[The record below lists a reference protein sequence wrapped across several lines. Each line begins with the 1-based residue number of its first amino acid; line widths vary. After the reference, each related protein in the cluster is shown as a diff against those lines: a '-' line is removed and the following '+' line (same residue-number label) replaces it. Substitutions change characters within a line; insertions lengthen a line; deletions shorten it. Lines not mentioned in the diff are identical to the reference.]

1 MRIALTTALMM
12 VAAIALAD
20 EPNTVTAQAEAAAEA
35 TPEQAAP
42 AAEEAAS
49 AEAASAETASAETAA
64 PTEEP
69 AATEDAADD
78 GKPFKVPAGYRAKTV
93 EGKPMYCTK
102 VVVLGSRFGKESCR
116 TEAQLRELERQ
127 KKGQMEQQV
136 TGTSAK
142 KLSRRLEG
150 KHHANSVAD
159 ECVADGSGGGLGR

>member
-12 VAAIALAD
+12 VAAIAWAD

-35 TPEQAAP
+35 MPEQAAEP
-42 AAEEAAS
+42 AAEEAATS
-49 AEAASAETASAETAA
+49 EETAA
-64 PTEEP
+64 ATEEP

-93 EGKPMYCTK
+93 EGKQMYCTK

-136 TGTSAK
+136 TGTPAK
-142 KLSRRLEG
+142 K
-150 KHHANSVAD
+150 
-159 ECVADGSGGGLGR
+159 